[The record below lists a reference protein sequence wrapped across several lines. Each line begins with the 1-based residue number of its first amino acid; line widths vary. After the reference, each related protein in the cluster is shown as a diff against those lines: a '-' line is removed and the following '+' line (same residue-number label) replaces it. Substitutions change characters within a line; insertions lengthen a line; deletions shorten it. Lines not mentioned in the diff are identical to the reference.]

1 MNTTASSTI
10 ATEVMKRG
18 PAQFNGVGQFL
29 GYPLYIVS
37 EAISPGLAQR
47 LAHYAR
53 RRMSDAGFGA
63 LTEDWRVTAYT
74 IDGDET
80 PAHRSYCV
88 RWQNGKGGFIEVV
101 RILTR
106 AGWPCLDHGFEIGQE
121 DVDA

>member
-1 MNTTASSTI
+1 MNTTASSAV
-10 ATEVMKRG
+10 ATEVLKRG

-29 GYPLYIVS
+29 GYPLHTVA

-47 LAHYAR
+47 LVRYAQG
-53 RRMSDAGFGA
+53 RMNDAGFGA
-63 LTEDWRVTAYT
+63 LTADWQVTAYT

-80 PAHRSYCV
+80 PGHRSYCV
-88 RWQNGKGGFIEVV
+88 RWQNEKGGFIEVV

-121 DVDA
+121 DVHA